1 LTFGNGAQAED
12 LAEFPVLVRLNS
24 SRIDYGRVQNGGE
37 DLRFIDA
44 DGSELSYEIERWD
57 EGGESVVWV
66 KVPQIDGLSNSDY
79 IWMYYG
85 NDSISDGQ
93 DVHGV
98 WDTNFLMVWH
108 LNDQPTGTPGDI
120 PNSAN
125 NLLLPDDGLGQS
137 YNMDGTNRINGSIGY
152 GISFNGA
159 DEWLEP
165 NSPAGGVFHDVISE
179 LTFEALVKTNNTA
192 TTQTIYEEG
201 GSTNGYYV
209 GIAGNTVRVV
219 TRDSSTQR
227 EVSKSLTDTGSFHY
241 VAGIFSNGT
250 LLLYLDGGMPSSFSA
265 GYPSIGTH
273 TGEPGVGRSPDTDA
287 TGVGGDKYLNG
298 FIDEVRISAN
308 VRSSDWIAAQ
318 YASMSDNFI
327 SFGEEQDF

>member
-1 LTFGNGAQAED
+1 MKGVNKIKHIALYSVFTAFAVLLFGCGYVVETNLLTLGPAYTDWWNEAWSSRRRLTFGNGAQAED

-44 DGSELSYEIERWD
+44 DGSELSYEIEHWD
-57 EGGESVVWV
+57 EGGESIVWV

-125 NLLLPDDGLGQS
+125 NP
-137 YNMDGTNRINGSIGY
+137 GT
-152 GISFNGA
+152 
-159 DEWLEP
+159 
-165 NSPAGGVFHDVISE
+165 
-179 LTFEALVKTNNTA
+179 
-192 TTQTIYEEG
+192 
-201 GSTNGYYV
+201 
-209 GIAGNTVRVV
+209 
-219 TRDSSTQR
+219 
-227 EVSKSLTDTGSFHY
+227 
-241 VAGIFSNGT
+241 
-250 LLLYLDGGMPSSFSA
+250 
-265 GYPSIGTH
+265 
-273 TGEPGVGRSPDTDA
+273 
-287 TGVGGDKYLNG
+287 
-298 FIDEVRISAN
+298 
-308 VRSSDWIAAQ
+308 
-318 YASMSDNFI
+318 
-327 SFGEEQDF
+327 